1 MTYLLIQFI
10 YALFATCG
18 FCIIFRIPLKKIPIC
33 MLVGSLCWV
42 CYQVV
47 IFYGASEVIACF
59 IASCSAGL
67 FSDICSRIFKEASTL
82 FIIPGILC
90 LVPGSKIYYTM
101 AALLEHDIEKAAS
114 IGTQTL
120 LMAGAIA
127 VGLLIIGALIKVV
140 RSIIGKTIALKQKL

>member
-1 MTYLLIQFI
+1 
-10 YALFATCG
+10 
-18 FCIIFRIPLKKIPIC
+18 
-33 MLVGSLCWV
+33 
-42 CYQVV
+42 
-47 IFYGASEVIACF
+47 
-59 IASCSAGL
+59 
-67 FSDICSRIFKEASTL
+67 
-82 FIIPGILC
+82 
-90 LVPGSKIYYTM
+90 M